1 LGNDSVQA
9 RATELA
15 ITELRYVLCRKLG
28 WRQSAERAKK
38 LVASGYFK
46 VEETPK
52 LMNEAARIKC
62 RMAISLADC
71 FTLALAQEI
80 GGSALFARNEQD
92 LSAEMARK
100 AFEATI
106 VFLEE

>member
-9 RATELA
+9 WATELA
-15 ITELRYVLCRKLG
+15 ITELRYILCRKLE
-28 WRQSAERAKK
+28 WRQSAERTNK
-38 LVASGYFK
+38 LLASGYLK

-52 LMNEAARIKC
+52 LINEAAKIKC
-62 RMAISLADC
+62 GRAISLPDC
-71 FTLALAQEI
+71 FALALAQEI